1 MLGRGG
7 RTKRRPGRREIL
19 IFLTVLGPGL
29 ITAMVDNDAGG
40 IATYS
45 VAGARFGYEILWVL
59 TFTAIMLA
67 MVQEMT
73 VRMGMVTGKGLAA
86 LIRERFSLRLT
97 AFIMFT
103 LLATNF
109 ANTVSNF
116 AGLAASMQ
124 LFHIPPWIAVPP
136 LAVLMWWLVVKGSY
150 KRVEVVFLIASL
162 VYISYII
169 SAFMTHPDW
178 GEVARALVTP
188 SPQFNPA
195 YLVMTVTIIGTT
207 IAPWMQFYQQATI
220 VDKGLDSS
228 KIRYERVDTVIGSVL
243 MTLVAMFIVI
253 CCAAAFYN
261 NPEVGATTITSAE
274 QAATALAPVAGSYA
288 SYLFAF
294 GLLVASL
301 FAGSILPL
309 STAYTVCEAFG
320 WESGINHGFNE
331 APRFY
336 FIYTFLIAGSAL
348 LVMIP
353 GIPLV
358 FLMVFSQTMNGI
370 LLPVILLCMLT
381 LINDRDIMGAYVN
394 PPWLN
399 RVMWTVTALLTLLTL
414 VMVVSAFFPSG

>member
-1 MLGRGG
+1 MLGRM
-7 RTKRRPGRREIL
+7 GRREIL

-45 VAGARFGYEILWVL
+45 VAGARFGYDLLWVL
-59 TFTAIMLA
+59 AFTAIMLS

-73 VRMGMVTGKGLAA
+73 VRMGTVTGKGLAA

-103 LLATNF
+103 LLVTNF
-109 ANTVSNF
+109 ANTLSNF
-116 AGLAASMQ
+116 AGLAASME
-124 LFHIPPWIAVPP
+124 LFHVPAWIAVPP
-136 LAVLMWWLVVKGSY
+136 LAALIWWMVVKGSY
-150 KRVEVVFLIASL
+150 KRVEKIFLVASL

-169 SAFMTHPDW
+169 SAFMAHPDW
-178 GEVARALVTP
+178 GEVGAALVTP
-188 SPQFNPA
+188 SLRFDPS
-195 YLVMTVTIIGTT
+195 YLALTVTVVGTT
-207 IAPWMQFYQQATI
+207 IAPWMQFYQQASI
-220 VDKGLDSS
+220 VDKGLDASIL
-228 KIRYERVDTVIGSVL
+228 KYERVDTVVGSAL
-243 MTLVAMFIVI
+243 MTVVAMFIVI
-253 CCAAAFYN
+253 CCAAAFYH
-261 NPEVGATTITSAE
+261 NPAAGATTITTAE
-274 QAATALAPVAGSYA
+274 QAASALAPVAGGHA
-288 SYLFAF
+288 SYLFGL

-320 WESGINHGFNE
+320 WESGIDRSYEE

-353 GIPLV
+353 GMPLV
-358 FLMVFSQTMNGI
+358 LIMVVSQTMNGV
-370 LLPVILLCMLT
+370 LLPVILVCMLI
-381 LINDRDIMGAYVN
+381 LINDRDIMGGYVN

-399 RVMWTVTALLTLLTL
+399 AAMWAVTALLTLLTL
-414 VMVVSAFFPSG
+414 FMIASTFLATG